1 MNGKFKSID
10 DNQYAQVFANKS
22 YFAKVYSMDYNSK
35 AGDALKLF
43 FQKFAVPE
51 KLTFDGSK

>member
-22 YFAKVYSMDYNSK
+22 YFAKVYPMDSFGK
-35 AGDALKLF
+35 SGGAFKLF
-43 FQKFAVPE
+43 CQEFSVLE